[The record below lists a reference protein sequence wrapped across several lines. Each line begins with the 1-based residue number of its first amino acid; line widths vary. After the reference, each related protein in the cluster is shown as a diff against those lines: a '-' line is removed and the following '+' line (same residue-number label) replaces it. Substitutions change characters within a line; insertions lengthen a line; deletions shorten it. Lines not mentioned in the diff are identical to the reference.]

1 MQFAAVWCVCQD
13 WLTGFDESCQTF
25 FPPSPLFPQTKPFL
39 RARAPLVYPRALVTH
54 AYRRSHLC
62 LFILSEPGRSESLQ
76 KGVIHAVMTH
86 LHVCRVFEAMKHN
99 GVRPGAKVVH
109 NLIMGSIINGRKDLA
124 DAYAEE
130 FKLNGI
136 K

>member
-25 FPPSPLFPQTKPFL
+25 FPRPHLSPQTKPFL
-39 RARAPLVYPRALVTH
+39 RTRVPLVYPGALVNH
-54 AYRRSHLC
+54 AYWRSLLC
-62 LFILSEPGRSESLQ
+62 LFILSEPLNKDGM
-76 KGVIHAVMTH
+76 HAVMTH

-109 NLIMGSIINGRKDLA
+109 NLIMGSIINGRRDLA